1 MSQNRVVLFALVPL
15 FCTGLALAQ
24 PPAPPTGDMP
34 GMGHHRPDP
43 ATMAKEKCSDRLAWQ
58 VARLAYLESKLDLTD
73 AQRPLFNKWR
83 QLRLDDA
90 AKEKASCTA
99 EGAKASWRGTVVERD
114 ARLQAMLS
122 ARLQGL
128 QASHAALQSLYD
140 GLTPAQREILD
151 HPRHRGGEKHRGWQ
165 GGFRGE
171 TGRDDHEDGP
181 PNPHQH

>member
-43 ATMAKEKCSDRLAWQ
+43 ATMAKEMCSDRLAWQ

-83 QLRLDDA
+83 QRESKLY
-90 AKEKASCTA
+90 
-99 EGAKASWRGTVVERD
+99 RGGRQSVV
-114 ARLQAMLS
+114 A
-122 ARLQGL
+122 
-128 QASHAALQSLYD
+128 
-140 GLTPAQREILD
+140 
-151 HPRHRGGEKHRGWQ
+151 RHRGGA
-165 GGFRGE
+165 
-171 TGRDDHEDGP
+171 
-181 PNPHQH
+181 